1 MLQFMLE
8 LEKKGNCILYLG
20 IEGVSYKLLIIIP
33 FDCIEI
39 CTRKGKKYMYKFIGY
54 VQCKQM
60 LSLPRLS

>member
-20 IEGVSYKLLIIIP
+20 IEGVSCKLLIIIP

-39 CTRKGKKYMYKFIGY
+39 CTRKGKNICTNLSDMYN
-54 VQCKQM
+54 VNRC
-60 LSLPRLS
+60 